1 MLKRKISYRNNPLT
15 FFDVLEQKIHYVE
28 SECGSRR
35 FVVIPRLQNP
45 RK

>member
-1 MLKRKISYRNNPLT
+1 M
-15 FFDVLEQKIHYVE
+15 LEQKIHYVE